1 MGIPLDKAS
10 LLALF
15 LETLFYGAFPI
26 GGRRHGA
33 EFHVLK
39 QACSLPCAV

>member
-15 LETLFYGAFPI
+15 LETLFYGALPT
-26 GGRRHGA
+26 GHGA
-33 EFHVLK
+33 KLHGLK
-39 QACSLPCAV
+39 QACS